1 MSNDYKIDI
10 RNLNPDEI
18 VANTGSDNVWVLAEV
33 EEKIHF
39 LSYTLEPQSP
49 EPEIITVPAA
59 VIKFSEPCLVSK
71 PSGYAS
77 FQESMLMIMSVL
89 GVAIPTKSGGPGGW
103 DPSDGQTNSLISI
116 PIVSGGSGYTQ
127 EGTTININPGT
138 ATAIAEI
145 FAGGYP
151 SGAITSIIV
160 TDPGSGYLTVPS
172 VTLNGDGVGA
182 VLGPPSMGRIPKAI
196 CGVPSGDFSIFNLN
210 VDNNAGNKFGFFP
223 QYVPPTAAVI
233 PLKSNIRTYG
243 PYVSDNF
250 ATDFGGIDADTDN
263 DLAPWV
269 FGSLAAANAA
279 GNSIA
284 NEFTAQPLKISEAG
298 TVSTLGF
305 PSLSFGQ
312 QLAGSGSYLN
322 NINMTFGANGIKTT
336 LDFQSFNPKFGSL
349 SNIYRNQI
357 KNNIKNK
364 QKQLRFIRNQNIIS
378 QKINRGIKRIT
389 SNAAQSPLNQ
399 PARGASLQ
407 RCLVGEI
414 YDWQTLKTI
423 PNKRNVEGSGQRIVV
438 GMDTLG
444 DIVQEM
450 RYDYEKKAY
459 ISLDGLYS
467 PVSISG
473 GNAIAGSGASGVL
486 PRLAILPPISGDGI
500 KYSGVPGMTGII
512 GYLESSK
519 IRTTGTNRFEHHSST
534 LYAMPPYFTGI
545 CEDME
550 FPSGTNHKFNNI
562 KIHNLYLNP
571 LANPTGIPYFT
582 GTCAGHNI
590 DLVGRETGI
599 PPSGGLMNSLFP
611 ESSGRNKYSDDY
623 RFLGMRGPLV
633 LHSWGYDTEGKPI
646 PNYIDNENLAKS
658 GIFLTSISGIDGGNV
673 SGVTDMFMQDWL
685 QKPATWPVGPVDLRF
700 DRERG
705 VWVSPPPFRIITARI
720 ISTVPPFGSGEAF
733 IVTNDTVRSN
743 IKRLTTNTGNII
755 PDGSGCI
762 FKALRCLF
770 ENDDPQELM
779 DAEEILKKSTAT
791 LLGVHIPMTEIQY
804 VESVV
809 DDSDNIIATKKRI
822 KVASI
827 NMSDPDPDL
836 IPIYDC
842 TTYINFGAS
851 GDWVVYAPCGPMAGA
866 LQIYTDAEYG
876 PDPDWEP
883 PECNPQQPAP
893 VIPIA
898 PPENTTI
905 LYNDQCYHLVG
916 LIESGL
922 PPDPA
927 AYVPDLP
934 QESIGNDCA
943 VCPSGYVTYTNC
955 LEDSQDVCD
964 PPIGYKSKAVASIA
978 YSQLSD
984 QIWNNIDINAVYSID
999 GNCWKITSK
1008 VITSNFT
1015 YPESYELL
1023 PEIISEQNRVN
1034 EDDCNKCLT
1043 KSIWLQNCCCTD
1055 DDIIKTKKINIIC
1068 PKTYESIIDG
1078 LVINKVYP
1086 IVNEEFGVL
1095 SSGCYRFLGTSETL
1109 LTDPSVYMTLDE
1121 EIYDIV
1127 DWNLDNNNPL
1137 EDCDE
1142 CADFIKETYNEQF
1155 ECFPSG
1161 ASGAMIRVV
1170 DRIGTQ
1176 LSRGKNIYA
1185 QYDTTTGEYIAL
1197 GYQGTTNNKTAI
1209 VVGDVSADNSGI
1221 ISMTSVSLVYGDI
1234 SVTST
1239 IELTNPLGIYLP
1251 PNESFKGWATIN
1263 FGGG

>member
-18 VANTGSDNVWVLAEV
+18 VANTGSDNVWVSAEV

-39 LSYTLEPQSP
+39 LSYTLEPESP

-77 FQESMLMIMSVL
+77 FQESMLMLMSVL
-89 GVAIPTKSGGPGGW
+89 GVEIPTKSGGPGGW
-103 DPSDGQTNSLISI
+103 NPSDGQTNSLISI

-127 EGTTININPGT
+127 QGTNININPGP

-160 TDPGSGYLTVPS
+160 TNPGSGYTTVPS
-172 VTLNGDGVGA
+172 VTLNGNGVGA

-243 PYVSDNF
+243 PYVSNNF

-269 FGSLAAANAA
+269 FGSLAEANAA
-279 GNSIA
+279 GNSMA
-284 NEFTAQPLKISEAG
+284 NEFTTQPLKISEAG

-378 QKINRGIKRIT
+378 QKINRGIQRIT
-389 SNAAQSPLNQ
+389 NNTSSNNALNQ

-459 ISLDGLYS
+459 ISLDGIYS

-473 GNAIAGSGASGVL
+473 GNAIAGSGSVGSGVL
-486 PRLAILPPISGDGI
+486 PRYIVPNTSGFVKHYASTIYPQPPFTSGECDTASVTRHNI
-500 KYSGVPGMTGII
+500 
-512 GYLESSK
+512 
-519 IRTTGTNRFEHHSST
+519 
-534 LYAMPPYFTGI
+534 
-545 CEDME
+545 
-550 FPSGTNHKFNNI
+550 NNI

-571 LANPTGIPYFT
+571 LTNPTGIPYFT

-633 LHSWGYDTEGKPI
+633 LHSWGYDVEGKPI
-646 PNYIDNENLAKS
+646 PNLIDSEDKAKS
-658 GIFLTSISGIDGGNV
+658 GIFIVENTGNPAKPSGLTEY
-673 SGVTDMFMQDWL
+673 FMQDWL

-705 VWVSPPPFRIITARI
+705 VWVSPQPYKIVVAKIT
-720 ISTVPPFGSGEAF
+720 SSVEAF
-733 IVTNDTVRSN
+733 GEGIGT
-743 IKRLTTNTGNII
+743 II
-755 PDGSGCI
+755 NKYESKQYGKDLYDGSGNPISSSGCEDVDNVTSEI
-762 FKALRCLF
+762 SNCAGPYDNWVLTSMGYPNCPNGEDEFDIVTSIRLEKAGL
-770 ENDDPQELM
+770 
-779 DAEEILKKSTAT
+779 
-791 LLGVHIPMTEIQY
+791 Y
-804 VESVV
+804 
-809 DDSDNIIATKKRI
+809 ATKKRI
-822 KVASI
+822 KIPIISTEDLAGEWVAGAECDEDTEYYLAESCQVLTGWPTHI
-827 NMSDPDPDL
+827 YISYSVESDPSWAQNTVVKTNAGPCYEIGIKIPAGDPFPTNHIYENGGDQGNYTVVENGCSEQQCIFGSFFYAERCDPSNSIFRIKINRQGESTPFSNGDVISNENYGCFTITYSFPEDGEDPNL
-836 IPIYDC
+836 SYEDAGLEYITEWTQVSGCDYNSCSGPVYMENCCSAAIPAYIKITEYDIKP
-842 TTYINFGAS
+842 TTGQVYEVQVPNGGAS
-851 GDWVVYAPCGPMAGA
+851 GCFITMS
-866 LQIYTDAEYG
+866 
-876 PDPDWEP
+876 
-883 PECNPQQPAP
+883 N
-893 VIPIA
+893 
-898 PPENTTI
+898 
-905 LYNDQCYHLVG
+905 YNDPCEYVTLNGATITLKQSCEVCLSG
-916 LIESGL
+916 IQINCAESGTKPL
-922 PPDPA
+922 I
-927 AYVPDLP
+927 
-934 QESIGNDCA
+934 SI
-943 VCPSGYVTYTNC
+943 
-955 LEDSQDVCD
+955 
-964 PPIGYKSKAVASIA
+964 
-978 YSQLSD
+978 
-984 QIWNNIDINAVYSID
+984 
-999 GNCWKITSK
+999 
-1008 VITSNFT
+1008 
-1015 YPESYELL
+1015 
-1023 PEIISEQNRVN
+1023 
-1034 EDDCNKCLT
+1034 
-1043 KSIWLQNCCCTD
+1043 
-1055 DDIIKTKKINIIC
+1055 
-1068 PKTYESIIDG
+1068 
-1078 LVINKVYP
+1078 
-1086 IVNEEFGVL
+1086 
-1095 SSGCYRFLGTSETL
+1095 
-1109 LTDPSVYMTLDE
+1109 
-1121 EIYDIV
+1121 
-1127 DWNLDNNNPL
+1127 
-1137 EDCDE
+1137 
-1142 CADFIKETYNEQF
+1142 
-1155 ECFPSG
+1155 
-1161 ASGAMIRVV
+1161 V
-1170 DRIGTQ
+1170 DRIGKEYEQ
-1176 LSRGKNIYA
+1176 NEYVYA
-1185 QYDTTTGEYIAL
+1185 YYDTYTSKYIVLDGVSSAYEILGTITRFDYGNPGDPPGYAWLSVEKVTRGSNKDLIGKTIKVTNTL
-1197 GYQGTTNNKTAI
+1197 GYDLLPGCTAKG
-1209 VVGDVSADNSGI
+1209 VATKF
-1221 ISMTSVSLVYGDI
+1221 ISD
-1234 SVTST
+1234 
-1239 IELTNPLGIYLP
+1239 
-1251 PNESFKGWATIN
+1251 F
-1263 FGGG
+1263 

>member
-18 VANTGSDNVWVLAEV
+18 VANTGSNNVWVSAEV

-284 NEFTAQPLKISEAG
+284 NEFTTQPLKISEAG

-389 SNAAQSPLNQ
+389 SNTSNNAAQSPLNQ

-459 ISLDGLYS
+459 ISLDGIYS

-473 GNAIAGSGASGVL
+473 GNTIARTGSVGSGVL
-486 PRLAILPPISGDGI
+486 PRYIVPNTRGFVKHYASTIYPQPPFTSGECDTSSV
-500 KYSGVPGMTGII
+500 SGHNI
-512 GYLESSK
+512 
-519 IRTTGTNRFEHHSST
+519 
-534 LYAMPPYFTGI
+534 
-545 CEDME
+545 
-550 FPSGTNHKFNNI
+550 NNI

-571 LANPTGIPYFT
+571 LTNPTGIPYFT

-633 LHSWGYDTEGKPI
+633 LHSWGYDVDGKPI
-646 PNYIDNENLAKS
+646 PNLIDSEDKAKS
-658 GIFLTSISGIDGGNV
+658 GIFIVENTQNPAKPSGLTEY
-673 SGVTDMFMQDWL
+673 FMQDWL

-705 VWVSPPPFRIITARI
+705 VWVSPQPYKIVVARVTQNINAFGQGVGTIINEYESKQYGR
-720 ISTVPPFGSGEAF
+720 
-733 IVTNDTVRSN
+733 D
-743 IKRLTTNTGNII
+743 LY
-755 PDGSGCI
+755 DGSGNPIGSSGCVASGVNGEE
-762 FKALRCLF
+762 KCY
-770 ENDDPQELM
+770 DDWILTHMGQPECP
-779 DAEEILKKSTAT
+779 DGEDTFDIVTCVELKKGGLYAT
-791 LLGVHIPMTEIQY
+791 RKRITIPGVSI
-804 VESVV
+804 VEDIS
-809 DDSDNIIATKKRI
+809 SCIIAGTECEDQAGGDNAYYLAEACYSSTTPGYVYISYPDEEGNFSNGNVIQNNSSDSCYTITGLLNPGDSFPTNPVYEDGGAQGDWSLVNNCSTQSCLPDSFYYGERCDSENSIERI
-822 KVASI
+822 KITREGETTAFSNGDVLSNETYGCFTI
-827 NMSDPDPDL
+827 TLIVPEDLSPGSDATDL
-836 IPIYDC
+836 PHKSGGNISEWTEVSGCDYNSCSGPVYMENCCSTESPAYIKITEYDIKPEVGEIYK
-842 TTYINFGAS
+842 
-851 GDWVVYAPCGPMAGA
+851 
-866 LQIYTDAEYG
+866 
-876 PDPDWEP
+876 
-883 PECNPQQPAP
+883 
-893 VIPIA
+893 
-898 PPENTTI
+898 
-905 LYNDQCYHLVG
+905 
-916 LIESGL
+916 IES
-922 PPDPA
+922 
-927 AYVPDLP
+927 
-934 QESIGNDCA
+934 SNIS
-943 VCPSGYVTYTNC
+943 SGC
-955 LEDSQDVCD
+955 F
-964 PPIGYKSKAVASIA
+964 
-978 YSQLSD
+978 
-984 QIWNNIDINAVYSID
+984 
-999 GNCWKITSK
+999 K
-1008 VITSNFT
+1008 VITSEPCEYVVSEGGVQLT
-1015 YPESYELL
+1015 TQESCEVCLSGL
-1023 PEIISEQNRVN
+1023 QI
-1034 EDDCNKCLT
+1034 DC
-1043 KSIWLQNCCCTD
+1043 
-1055 DDIIKTKKINIIC
+1055 
-1068 PKTYESIIDG
+1068 E
-1078 LVINKVYP
+1078 V
-1086 IVNEEFGVL
+1086 E
-1095 SSGCYRFLGTSETL
+1095 SSGNG
-1109 LTDPSVYMTLDE
+1109 
-1121 EIYDIV
+1121 
-1127 DWNLDNNNPL
+1127 PL
-1137 EDCDE
+1137 
-1142 CADFIKETYNEQF
+1142 IK
-1155 ECFPSG
+1155 
-1161 ASGAMIRVV
+1161 IV
-1170 DRIGTQ
+1170 DRIGNSYNVNEYIYAYYDTYNSEYLV
-1176 LSRGKNIYA
+1176 LSRGGDGGNGGNGGNI
-1185 QYDTTTGEYIAL
+1185 
-1197 GYQGTTNNKTAI
+1197 TAFGAI
-1209 VVGDVSADNSGI
+1209 TKINSGFAWL
-1221 ISMTSVSLVYGDI
+1221 SVEKVTGGDI
-1234 SVTST
+1234 DLIGRT
-1239 IELTNPLGIYLP
+1239 IKVSNSAGYSILEGCTA
-1251 PNESFKGWATIN
+1251 KGFASKFISAS
-1263 FGGG
+1263 